1 MTSGKYYVE
10 TNRLGKEAEG
20 IIEHITDIQKNIKGL
35 SDEIISL
42 SDRWQ
47 GMASASFMMTYQEDC
62 EGLNRLMTDL
72 TNLYEQ
78 IKKAQGAY
86 NRCEKIVESVVR
98 RI

>member
-47 GMASASFMMTYQEDC
+47 GMASASFMMT
-62 EGLNRLMTDL
+62 
-72 TNLYEQ
+72 
-78 IKKAQGAY
+78 
-86 NRCEKIVESVVR
+86 
-98 RI
+98 